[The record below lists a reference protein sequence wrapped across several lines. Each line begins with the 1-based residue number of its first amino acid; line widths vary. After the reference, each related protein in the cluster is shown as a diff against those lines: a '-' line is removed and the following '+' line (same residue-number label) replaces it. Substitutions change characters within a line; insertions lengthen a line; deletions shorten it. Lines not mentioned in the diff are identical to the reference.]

1 MKNNN
6 LEQLSEKIFKEWFLL
21 YNFPNSNNLPYA
33 KNKGMFKKSK
43 LGDIPEKW
51 DVVEIGKI
59 DLLITDYVA
68 NGSFASLK
76 ENVTILDKEDYAFF
90 IRNTDLKS
98 NKFEKYVDK
107 HSYDFLNKS
116 KLFGNEILISNVGD
130 VGSIYLCPILDKPM
144 TLGNNMIMIR
154 SKTDIKLEYYL
165 YLLLKSEFGT
175 HLLDGITGG
184 SVQSKFNKTD
194 FRSLKIIMP
203 SNKILNNYNE
213 IITPLFNQI
222 IQNNKEIKK
231 LTKLRDTLL
240 PKLMSGE
247 IDVSDINFDL
257 NFIYC
262 MFQIWKNFPESFIYP
277 AYIFTNLYNAHNCW

>member
-1 MKNNN
+1 
-6 LEQLSEKIFKEWFLL
+6 
-21 YNFPNSNNLPYA
+21 
-33 KNKGMFKKSK
+33 MFKKSK

-51 DVVEIGKI
+51 DVVEMDKI
-59 DLLITDYVA
+59 NLLITDYVA

-76 ENVTILDKEDYAFF
+76 ENVTILDKEDYAYF

-98 NKFEKYVDK
+98 NIFEKFVDK

-154 SKTDIKLEYYL
+154 SRTDIKLEYYL

-194 FRSLKIIMP
+194 FRSLKIIIP
-203 SNKILNNYNE
+203 SNNILKKYNE
-213 IITPLFNQI
+213 IIIPLFNQM
-222 IQNNKEIKK
+222 IQNTNEIKK

-247 IDVSDINFDL
+247 IDVSEINFDL
-257 NFIYC
+257 KF
-262 MFQIWKNFPESFIYP
+262 
-277 AYIFTNLYNAHNCW
+277 NLYTSHIYTRETFSNFFLRYSDILKT